1 MPCHPIGP
9 AFKNGTLVDLK
20 DMPRSA
26 WQVTDCIFGI
36 FLTTRPCRNKQHG
49 GKVFRGFRA
58 LERSSG
64 QEGQAKVGSVGE
76 HETMQPLL
84 ENGPILRTLDARWFS
99 ASPKSL
105 SPFLAA
111 FRYPNH

>member
-1 MPCHPIGP
+1 MPCYPIGP

-20 DMPRSA
+20 DMPLSA

-36 FLTTRPCRNKQHG
+36 FLTTRPCRNKQ
-49 GKVFRGFRA
+49 RGFRA

-64 QEGQAKVGSVGE
+64 QEGQAKVGAVGE

-84 ENGPILRTLDARWFS
+84 ENGPILRTLDARWVS
-99 ASPKSL
+99 ARPKSL